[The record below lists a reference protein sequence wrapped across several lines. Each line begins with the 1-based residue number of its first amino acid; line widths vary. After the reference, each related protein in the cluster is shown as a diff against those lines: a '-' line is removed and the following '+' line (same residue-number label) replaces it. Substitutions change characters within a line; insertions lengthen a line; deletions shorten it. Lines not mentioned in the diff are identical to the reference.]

1 MQQANK
7 NEVRKEIAALIDQIK
22 QQSDRIG
29 MQREIPQQELD
40 VILHRIEDLHR
51 KTVVWSYLN
60 TLPETPE
67 EKPQV
72 EPVSEVVITPEVPV
86 QNEKQPEVE
95 EQNLPQPE
103 QKTESVQEVEVP
115 NAEPVKTVV
124 AQPEVVLNTTP
135 QKELKDIRTFIGFNE
150 KLMYIRQ
157 CFSGDADAYNTA
169 IEQLNSVASETEA
182 QAILMVASKQH
193 NWNKENEAVQIFF
206 QTVKRRFN

>member
-72 EPVSEVVITPEVPV
+72 EPVSDVILTPEVPV
-86 QNEKQPEVE
+86 QTEKQPEVE
-95 EQNLPQPE
+95 EL
-103 QKTESVQEVEVP
+103 KTESVPEVEVS
-115 NAEPVKTVV
+115 NAEPVKPVV
-124 AQPEVVLNTTP
+124 TQPEVVLNTAP